1 MPKLTYSGLQAAF
14 SFDGIQVGKDQT
26 IEITATDLKKIS
38 SGKVFK
44 TLLESGDVSITED
57 SKTKSTGSKAK
68 DDGKGED
75 AALVAVKADLTKLGI
90 TFADDETLEQL
101 QAKLAQVKE

>member
-26 IEITATDLKKIS
+26 IEISATDLKKIS

-57 SKTKSTGSKAK
+57 SKTKSTGSKVK
-68 DDGKGED
+68 DDGKGDD
-75 AALVAVKADLTKLGI
+75 AALVAVKGELTQLGI
-90 TFADDETLEQL
+90 TFTDDETLEQL
-101 QAKLAQVKE
+101 QAKLIQAKE